1 MIGGFDG
8 SPYFLLVFG
17 NAISD
22 GDTGLAQDLVQFQI
36 VELEKNAELF
46 RAGEFLTEAR
56 AYLVRVQDKLPGT
69 SLGRGDFLD
78 LVGEDQGAGIELVVF
93 KMGDAKGGV
102 EYPEIAIN
110 SVLDNEVKAIEA
122 GAERNGFLV
131 DGIEVQGRLKE

>member
-1 MIGGFDG
+1 M
-8 SPYFLLVFG
+8 
-17 NAISD
+17 
-22 GDTGLAQDLVQFQI
+22 
-36 VELEKNAELF
+36 
-46 RAGEFLTEAR
+46 
-56 AYLVRVQDKLPGT
+56 
-69 SLGRGDFLD
+69 
-78 LVGEDQGAGIELVVF
+78 VGEDQGAGIELVVF